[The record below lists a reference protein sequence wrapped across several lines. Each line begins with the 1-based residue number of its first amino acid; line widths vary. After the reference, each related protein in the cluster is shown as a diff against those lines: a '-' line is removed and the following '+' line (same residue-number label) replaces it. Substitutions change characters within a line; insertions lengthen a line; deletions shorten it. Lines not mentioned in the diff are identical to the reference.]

1 MSPLSDCVNLRDRVL
16 FWFSFVQYADLRQ
29 VKQTMVSDGL
39 ALPGAAGMC
48 GFQEVKALGPE
59 QPLAGDA
66 LSFRPRGAAWA
77 GVLLK
82 PLAKWHS
89 CFSFGA
95 FISTRWEKSDK
106 SIIIIMTTIII
117 I

>member
-1 MSPLSDCVNLRDRVL
+1 
-16 FWFSFVQYADLRQ
+16 
-29 VKQTMVSDGL
+29 
-39 ALPGAAGMC
+39 MC
-48 GFQEVKALGPE
+48 AFQEVKALGSE
-59 QPLAGDA
+59 HPLAGDA

-77 GVLLK
+77 GVMLK
-82 PLAKWHS
+82 LLAKWHS

-106 SIIIIMTTIII
+106 SIIIIIMMTIII